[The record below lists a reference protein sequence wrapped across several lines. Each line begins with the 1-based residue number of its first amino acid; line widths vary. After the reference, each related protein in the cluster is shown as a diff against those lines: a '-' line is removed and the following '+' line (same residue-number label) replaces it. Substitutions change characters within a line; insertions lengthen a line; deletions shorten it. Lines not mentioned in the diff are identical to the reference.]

1 MAGLS
6 LLLVLGVAAVSS
18 WLVLRDD
25 GGSKDQDPGR
35 PRPTT
40 QADRMDS
47 SAELLGD
54 LQQAVTDRDKQ
65 AAAALAAD
73 GDAAAADRL
82 TAIVDNARALEVR
95 DFTLRYVDEDEAAGS
110 EGTWVVAAE
119 TTWQFAGFDAT
130 PTATEVSF
138 TLTSDGDRAAF
149 VSAGGHQRRSP
160 LWLTNRLEVRRTAST
175 LVLAAAPAE
184 ETDNYARYA
193 RAAVPV
199 VRRVLTDWDSGL
211 VVEVPASVDGL
222 HAALNATPEQYAAI
236 AAVTTTPDGSTA
248 PGTSAHV
255 FVNPA
260 VFGSLRA
267 QGAQVVMSHEAAH
280 VATDAVTTNVPLWL
294 LEGFADYVALRDVRL
309 PVSVTAAQIARQVRE
324 DGPPDHLPDQ
334 AEFDTRTT
342 HLGAAYEAAWLAC
355 VTLAEEGSEGQLVR
369 FYRQVASGTALAEA
383 LPAVFG
389 MTEQELTRA
398 WQARLEDLAA

>member
-6 LLLVLGVAAVSS
+6 LFLVLGVATVS
-18 WLVLRDD
+18 WLVLRDGS
-25 GGSKDQDPGR
+25 GGEEPDR
-35 PRPTT
+35 PPATT
-40 QADRMDS
+40 QTDRMAS
-47 SAELLGD
+47 SAALLSD
-54 LQQAVTDRDKQ
+54 LQQAVADRDKK
-65 AAAALAAD
+65 AAVALAAT

-82 TAIVDNARALEVR
+82 AAIVDNARALHVR
-95 DFTLRYVDEDEAAGS
+95 DFTLRYVDEDQAAGA

-119 TTWQFAGFDAT
+119 TTWQFTGFDAT
-130 PTATEVSF
+130 RSETEVSF
-138 TLTSDGDRAAF
+138 TLTANGDRAAF

-160 LWLTNRLEVRRTAST
+160 LWLTARLEVRRTPDT
-175 LVLAAAPAE
+175 LVLAAVPAKE
-184 ETDNYARYA
+184 ADTYARYA

-199 VRRVLTDWDSGL
+199 VRKVLTDWDSGL

-267 QGAQVVMSHEAAH
+267 QGAQVVMSHEATH
-280 VATDAVTTNVPLWL
+280 VATDAATTDVPLWL
-294 LEGFADYVALRDVRL
+294 LEGFADYVALRDVSL
-309 PVSVTAAQIARQVRE
+309 PVSVTAAQIARQVRQ
-324 DGPPDHLPDQ
+324 DGVPDQLPGQ

-355 VTLAEEGSEGQLVR
+355 VTLTEEGSEEQLVQ
-369 FYRQVASGTALAEA
+369 FYRLVASGTPVAEA
-383 LPAVFG
+383 LPTEFG
-389 MTEQELTRA
+389 MTEQQLTRA
-398 WQARLEDLAA
+398 WQARLRSLA